1 LGTFSKTSK
10 VIELQIDNTGE
21 VEYVQL
27 NNIEEQL
34 RDLMGVD
41 DETPDTPTKATVVDE
56 ALAVKTRKR
65 KHGESADWPKISN
78 WSSSSDGSRS
88 RRRDLKIDAEK
99 VRASGEKRQGEKGD
113 DFDRRSEVKART
125 RQSSFWGSLD
135 YWFRDVGP

>member
-65 KHGESADWPKISN
+65 KHGESAD
-78 WSSSSDGSRS
+78 
-88 RRRDLKIDAEK
+88 
-99 VRASGEKRQGEKGD
+99 
-113 DFDRRSEVKART
+113 
-125 RQSSFWGSLD
+125 
-135 YWFRDVGP
+135 